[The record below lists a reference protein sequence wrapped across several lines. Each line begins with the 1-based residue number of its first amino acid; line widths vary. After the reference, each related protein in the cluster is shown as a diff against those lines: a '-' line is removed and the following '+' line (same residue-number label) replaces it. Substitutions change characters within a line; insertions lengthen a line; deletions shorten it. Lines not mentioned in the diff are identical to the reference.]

1 MAAVSAWQ
9 PDLGLSIGAPI
20 LREELFS
27 IPRLG
32 TLNIHGGKVPDFR
45 GAPPGF
51 WELYTGANEIG
62 ATLHWITREL
72 DGGDVVE
79 QAVAPIYER
88 DSLNSVS
95 QRAEELSVRV
105 LERGLRAVAS
115 GGFQAIPQPT
125 GGRTFRA
132 PTAAIRLHLQVRLS
146 AKRVGQL
153 VVRPSGLG
161 KILALGVLVYLYRPV
176 RDTIRAAL
184 GTHPVRVFTFH
195 RVTNLC
201 RDGMTVSPETFRRQI
216 RFLKSTHDILTLQ
229 DAVEVLKS
237 NSRLRRPVA
246 VVTFDD
252 GYRSVYEYAFR
263 IMEEEGV
270 VGTCFLSTS
279 LISTDDRFAHDKS
292 SPVARFLEVMNWA
305 EVEDLI
311 GRGWD
316 MGGHTRNHRR
326 VSDLRG
332 SELGAEIEGPKRD
345 LEEHVGFYAYAFAYP
360 FGMDSDIS
368 SEAEVLTK
376 TTGYAAAFQD
386 YGGDARATSPFHRLP
401 RTELGGDHSTLA
413 WKARA
418 VGFDLRRMIFG

>member
-1 MAAVSAWQ
+1 MAAVRAWR

-62 ATLHWITREL
+62 ATLHWVTRKL
-72 DGGDVVE
+72 DSGAVVE
-79 QAVAPIYER
+79 QAVAPIYEH
-88 DSLNSVS
+88 DSLNAVS

-105 LERGLRAVAS
+105 LERGLRAVVS
-115 GGFQAIPQPT
+115 GEFQASPQPA

-132 PTAAIRLHLQVRLS
+132 PTVATRLRLQVRLS
-146 AKRVGQL
+146 AKRIGRL
-153 VVRPSGLG
+153 VAMPSGLA
-161 KILALGVLVYLYRPV
+161 KNLVLGVLVYLYRPL
-176 RDTIRAAL
+176 RDTGRAAL

-216 RFLKSTHDILTLQ
+216 RFLKSTHDIRTLR
-229 DAVEVLKS
+229 DAVEILKS
-237 NSRLRRPVA
+237 DRQLRKPVA

-252 GYRSVYEYAFR
+252 GYRSVYEYACR

-279 LISTDDRFAHDKS
+279 LVSTDDRFAHDEC

-316 MGGHTRNHRR
+316 MGGHTRTHRR
-326 VSDLRG
+326 VSELRG
-332 SELGAEIEGPKRD
+332 SELGAEIEGPMRD
-345 LEEHVGFYAYAFAYP
+345 LEEHAGVRASAFAYP

-368 SEAEVLTK
+368 SEAEVLT
-376 TTGYAAAFQD
+376 TTAGYAAAFQD
-386 YGGDARATSPFHRLP
+386 YGGDARATMPFQRLP

-418 VGFDLRRMIFG
+418 VGFDLRRMIN